1 MRLNPYVESPF
12 AKNKSRSICVPEAG
26 SASPSCAEPCEAF
39 ETQLQV
45 SAPVAEEYHS
55 LDVPALVGGDA
66 EPAVRGVRGRA
77 VRREPVHQLRLSTR
91 YPPKRKFEISNLG
104 STR

>member
-12 AKNKSRSICVPEAG
+12 AKNKSRSVCGREAKL
-26 SASPSCAEPCEAF
+26 APPSCVEPCEAF
-39 ETQLQV
+39 ETQLRV
-45 SAPVAEEYHS
+45 PRRIAIKRYS
-55 LDVPALVGGDA
+55 LDIPALVGGDA